1 MNGRGVLAESEEF
14 PLSLAVEIGQTGQ
27 MEINRRNF
35 LCGALLTAL
44 GTTTASMGSASAAT
58 GVKQL
63 SNGSVEVTP
72 SAIKALGKVGGV
84 ALIGEI
90 NGAPTALVR
99 TGATRYAA
107 LDLRCSHAGITVKP
121 EGSGF
126 YCAPQEGGHG
136 SAFTRTGA
144 VSKGPA
150 DAPLNK
156 LKVVVKGKKLVVS

>member
-1 MNGRGVLAESEEF
+1 
-14 PLSLAVEIGQTGQ
+14 

-44 GTTTASMGSASAAT
+44 GTTTASVESAVAAT
-58 GVKQL
+58 GVKPL
-63 SNGSVEVTP
+63 ANGSVEVTP

-84 ALIGEI
+84 ALIGEV
-90 NGAPTALVR
+90 NGAPAALVR
-99 TGATRYAA
+99 TGAKRYAA
-107 LDLRCSHAGITVKP
+107 LDLRCTHAGITVKP

-150 DAPLNK
+150 DSPLNK
-156 LKVVVKGKKLVVS
+156 FKVVVKGKKLVVS